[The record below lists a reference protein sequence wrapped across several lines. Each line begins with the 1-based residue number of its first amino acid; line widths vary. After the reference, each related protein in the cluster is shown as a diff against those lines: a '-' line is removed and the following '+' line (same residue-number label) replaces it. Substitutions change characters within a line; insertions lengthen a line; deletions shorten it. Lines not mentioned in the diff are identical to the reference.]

1 MKAITIRGIDNDISE
16 KLKESAKEEGKSVNR
31 YLLELIDRNIDGE
44 KKKKY
49 SKKYK
54 DLDHL
59 FGKWSE
65 DEFLKIQNSIENQR
79 DIDQELWQ

>member
-1 MKAITIRGIDNDISE
+1 MKAITIRGIDDNISE

-31 YLLELIDRNIDGE
+31 FLLELIDRNVSGQE
-44 KKKKY
+44 KKSY
-49 SKKYK
+49 SKQYK

-59 FGKWSE
+59 FGQWSE